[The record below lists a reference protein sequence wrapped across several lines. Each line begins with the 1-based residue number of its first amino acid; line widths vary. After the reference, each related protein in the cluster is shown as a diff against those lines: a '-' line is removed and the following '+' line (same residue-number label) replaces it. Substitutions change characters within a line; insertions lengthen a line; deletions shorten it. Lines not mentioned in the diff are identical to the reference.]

1 MDNIGYQ
8 NWSSQDINDQSMSSS
23 DAGSP
28 THYSLQT
35 SSVRGR
41 PKGRQRDDYSFEY
54 SQDSNS
60 DFNNNSIGKKPSVYG
75 SSGLTSSSTGKKS
88 ERALYHE
95 MGPSV
100 DKKPIPTRRM
110 STDDRMKEI
119 LSKNRESLTTMDV
132 DPSTKPFSSVE
143 SQGGSTEDLWIA
155 TRASILEGLLEKDTT
170 NNTNTKDSDMMQH
183 SQASSVL
190 YTHFIIYNLSY
201 ENLPIIK

>member
-8 NWSSQDINDQSMSSS
+8 NWSSQDINDQSISSS

-35 SSVRGR
+35 SSVRGGR

-54 SQDSNS
+54 SQDSDS
-60 DFNNNSIGKKPSVYG
+60 DFINKSIGKKPSVYG
-75 SSGLTSSSTGKKS
+75 SSGLNSSSTGKKS

-119 LSKNRESLTTMDV
+119 LSKNRESLTAIDL

-143 SQGGSTEDLWIA
+143 SQGGNTEDLWIA

-170 NNTNTKDSDMMQH
+170 NNTKDSDMMQH

-190 YTHFIIYNLSY
+190 YTHFTI
-201 ENLPIIK
+201 